1 MISRFERFSFAISEI
16 SRCWHKIATDEME
29 KYGLKGSHA
38 IYLVVMSRYKDG
50 ITATQLSEVC
60 GRDKADVSRA
70 MTMMEKNGLVVREG
84 VNQSFYRA
92 HLKLTDAGR
101 CAAEQVK
108 VRADVAVTMAGG
120 DLSDKDRE
128 IFYNALEHITDKL
141 RSISVDGLPKK

>member
-16 SRCWHKIATDEME
+16 SRCWHKIATEEME
-29 KYGLKGSHA
+29 KHGLKGPHA
-38 IYLVVMSRYKDG
+38 IYLVVMSRYEDG
-50 ITATQLSEVC
+50 ITATKLSEVC

-70 MTMMEKNGLVVREG
+70 MAVMENVGLVIKEG

-108 VRADVAVTMAGG
+108 KRAHIAVEMAGG
-120 DLSDKDRE
+120 DVSTENRE
-128 IFYNALEHITDKL
+128 IFYDTLEHIADKL
-141 RSISVDGLPKK
+141 RLISADGLPKN